1 MQMNDMLLI
10 SVDDH
15 ISEPP
20 DMFKNH
26 LSGAELESAPKLM
39 SDRNGKDVWVYQ
51 GMNFPSVGLNAV
63 VGRPFEEY
71 GMEPTALEQL
81 RDGVYDVH
89 ERIKD
94 MDVNGIAASLNFGSV
109 FDFAGGRLNKVPDKN
124 LARRHLEAYNDWHI
138 DEWCGAYPGRFIPC
152 GILPCWDMDAT
163 VAELKRIAAKGCTT
177 VSINENPTV
186 IGLPSIHNEYWK
198 PFWKAINDLDMTIC
212 LHIGGGNPAPHAS
225 METPIEAWITTMPM
239 TIATGASDWLQL
251 EALQEYPNMRIALS
265 EGGIGWVPYFM
276 ERADFSNSRHKA
288 WTNSRFQDLKPSD
301 MFKRHFLNCFID
313 DAFGL
318 QNIQFIGEDNIAYEC
333 DYPHSDTLWPEVPE
347 RLWPTIKHLT
357 DAQIDKITHGNAMR
371 WFRFDPFQHYKR
383 EELTVGALRAK
394 AKAANVDITPKS
406 SGGARPVEEGVQR
419 PITSGDL
426 MRMFAQHAN
435 EDMAAMLDSSAKQS
449 A

>member
-163 VAELKRIAAKGCTT
+163 VAELKRISAKGCTT